1 MCCFCFFFKQK
12 TADEMRISDW
22 SSDVCSSDLLI
33 DGKTLTEQ
41 ADETTGITQRVVT
54 EYRAATRSKEDL
66 RPRLTLLDKDSGEAG
81 RYIVAPGAVISVED
95 CAEVKAGDVLARVA
109 RESAKTS
116 DITGGLP
123 RVAELFEASKPHAN
137 AILAKITGRVV
148 SGKDKKDN
156 GHH

>member
-1 MCCFCFFFKQK
+1 MAEVEPSTMPVITDTPGTVKYQ
-12 TADEMRISDW
+12 D
-22 SSDVCSSDLLI
+22 LI
-33 DGKTLTEQ
+33 DGKTLTGQ

-95 CAEVKAGDVLARVA
+95 GAEVKAGDVLARVA
-109 RESAKTS
+109 RESAKTR

-123 RVAELFEASKPHAN
+123 RVAELFRASRPKEN
-137 AILAKITGRVV
+137 AIRTEGRRVGTE
-148 SGKDKKDN
+148 SERQWRFRWWQW
-156 GHH
+156 